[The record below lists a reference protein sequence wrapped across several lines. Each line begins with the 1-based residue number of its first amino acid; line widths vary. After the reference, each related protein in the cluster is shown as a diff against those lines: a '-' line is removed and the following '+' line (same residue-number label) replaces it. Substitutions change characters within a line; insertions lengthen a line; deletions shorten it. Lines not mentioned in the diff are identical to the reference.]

1 MVQLRNSTRIY
12 QVYIK
17 HISTIIQIHNKHGTK
32 ELIKY
37 ITEIYHIYIKDNA
50 AINKYIDMGC
60 YQ

>member
-1 MVQLRNSTRIY
+1 M
-12 QVYIK
+12 
-17 HISTIIQIHNKHGTK
+17 QIHNKHGTK

-50 AINKYIDMGC
+50 TINKYIDMGC